1 LVNSDLKV
9 CFFTFIRGK
18 QNDQM
23 TVNTFFLLVDLN
35 YNNVYPED
43 QQ

>member
-1 LVNSDLKV
+1 
-9 CFFTFIRGK
+9 
-18 QNDQM
+18 M